1 MILDLPLILETRRNH
16 ALEHATIHILS
27 AKYPDRHLAGHS
39 NPTGFFI
46 LGNVTTED
54 LKSSVTEALTRL
66 RAGESEL
73 AVHPGCGTNFATT
86 ALLAGSLAWVPLSGA
101 KSMRRRFWLLPFAVA
116 FGLLGYVISQ
126 PLGPLLQAK
135 VTTEADPGN
144 LQIEDIILV
153 RRTRRCTPSR
163 NYQQLTTEPQ
173 IHGDTKKNKRLGELR
188 VLCGEIFYA

>member
-16 ALEHATIHILS
+16 AIEHATIHILS
-27 AKYPDRHLAGHS
+27 AKYPDHHLAGHS

-153 RRTRRCTPSR
+153 RR
-163 NYQQLTTEPQ
+163 NGVAL
-173 IHGDTKKNKRLGELR
+173 HR
-188 VLCGEIFYA
+188 VITSS

>member
-27 AKYPDRHLAGHS
+27 AKYPDHHLAGHS

-54 LKSSVTEALTRL
+54 LKASVTEALTRL

-86 ALLAGSLAWVPLSGA
+86 ALLAGSMAWLPLSGA
-101 KSMRRRFWLLPFAVA
+101 KSLRRRFWLLPFAVA
-116 FGLLGYVISQ
+116 FGLLGFVISQ

-144 LQIEDIILV
+144 MQIVDITLV
-153 RRTRRCTPSR
+153 RR
-163 NYQQLTTEPQ
+163 NGVAL
-173 IHGDTKKNKRLGELR
+173 HR
-188 VLCGEIFYA
+188 VITSS

>member
-46 LGNVTTED
+46 LGNVSTDD
-54 LKSSVTEALTRL
+54 LKDSVTEALSRL

-86 ALLAGSLAWVPLSGA
+86 ALLAGSMAWLPLSGA
-101 KSMRRRFWLLPFAVA
+101 KSLRRRFWLLPFAVA
-116 FGLLGYVISQ
+116 FGLLGYLISQ

-153 RRTRRCTPSR
+153 RR
-163 NYQQLTTEPQ
+163 NGVAL
-173 IHGDTKKNKRLGELR
+173 HR
-188 VLCGEIFYA
+188 VIMSS